1 MMQLIRLLNKK
12 LKKQITMLFKKQLN
26 LIKKKKIKDW
36 KNKQKDNK
44 N

>member
-1 MMQLIRLLNKK
+1 MMQLIRLSNKK